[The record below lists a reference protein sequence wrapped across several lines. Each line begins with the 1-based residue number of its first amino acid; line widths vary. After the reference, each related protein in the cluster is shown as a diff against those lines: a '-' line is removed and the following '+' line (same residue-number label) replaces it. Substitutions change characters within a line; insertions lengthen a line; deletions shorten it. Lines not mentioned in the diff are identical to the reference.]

1 MFRNKRNTTQPDAQT
16 TEAIEK
22 HMPNIVAGL
31 AGFLE
36 VPTRQRLD
44 DLVGRITDLE
54 KDANKQKPEPLPT
67 LSEVIEALETL
78 RIRIA
83 SRPDTLISTGT
94 NTRITQELQGIE
106 NTLRGLQAQ
115 RNEEEIKNS
124 KCPRCDGKLSAE
136 NCRNLYSAE
145 QESDKIYLITA
156 PMPTPEELLEKLQE
170 FAKYSR

>member
-54 KDANKQKPEPLPT
+54 KDANNRNPEPVTEYPL
-67 LSEVIEALETL
+67 VDAAEALEYL
-78 RIRIA
+78 RIRIN
-83 SRPDTLISTGT
+83 SRPDFLLSKGTLREIS
-94 NTRITQELQGIE
+94 QELQGIE
-106 NTLRGLQAQ
+106 NALRELQAQ
-115 RNEEEIKNS
+115 RSEEETKNS

-136 NCRNLYSAE
+136 NCRNLY
-145 QESDKIYLITA
+145 SDKIYLITA